1 MPQNVAANLYAH
13 GSKKYAATT
22 VLSSSEGRGWSGVA
36 AELREHP
43 PCEFP
48 ALVPQHNEIIVAIRG
63 RADGWVHRTGAGEQ
77 QDTRTIDG
85 TIWLCPAGVGEKDVR
100 ISDPLP
106 EILHIYLAPEHFNAL
121 AAEHGIS
128 PARAHSIRYT
138 AGFQDEI
145 IRQIGL
151 SFVSELRSETS
162 AGRMFV
168 EAAALTLAARLVHS
182 YADSGSVTER
192 RSRVHRLDEIRLRR
206 VLDYIANHLE
216 QQMTV
221 VELAGVACLS
231 PFHFTRM
238 FRATMG
244 LPPHRYVSERR
255 LDHAKALLAS
265 GDRSLADIAL
275 TSCFSSQ
282 ASFSRAFRRVV
293 GVTPGE
299 YRQSIRA
306 PGLASFSK
314 NGHKFSKR
322 G

>member
-1 MPQNVAANLYAH
+1 MPRSVDVNLYEH
-13 GSKKYAATT
+13 GTKKYAATT
-22 VLSSSEGRGWSGVA
+22 VLLSSQGRGWSGVA

-48 ALVPQHNEIIVAIRG
+48 ALVPQHNEIVVALRG
-63 RADGWVHRTGAGEQ
+63 RDDGWVHRTGAGEQ
-77 QDTRTIDG
+77 QNTRTING
-85 TIWLCPAGVGEKDVR
+85 TIWLCPAGIGEKDVR

-121 AAEHGIS
+121 AVEHGIS
-128 PARAHSIRYT
+128 TTRAQSIRYT

-151 SFVSELRSETS
+151 SLVSELRSETS

-168 EAAALTLAARLVHS
+168 EASALTLAARLVHS
-182 YADSGSVTER
+182 YADSGAVTRR
-192 RSRVHRLDEIRLRR
+192 RSRVHRLDETRLRR
-206 VLDYIANHLE
+206 VLDYIENHLE

-221 VELAGVACLS
+221 VDLAGVACLS

-238 FRATMG
+238 FTVTVG
-244 LPPHRYVSERR
+244 LSPHRYVSKRR

-299 YRQSIRA
+299 YRQRIR
-306 PGLASFSK
+306 
-314 NGHKFSKR
+314 
-322 G
+322 